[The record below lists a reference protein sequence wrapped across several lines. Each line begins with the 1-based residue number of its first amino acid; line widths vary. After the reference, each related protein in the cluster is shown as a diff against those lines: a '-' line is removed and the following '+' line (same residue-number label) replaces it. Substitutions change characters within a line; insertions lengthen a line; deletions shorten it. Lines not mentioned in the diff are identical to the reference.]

1 MADGYITIE
10 TKLYTNK
17 FDKQVIDLEKKIKN
31 EENKA
36 QLRLKAKLQAEDEL
50 KRHKQAIL
58 EIEQEYE
65 KTSQQVEHL
74 QSIMSKQ
81 SKGISLTPQE
91 FTDLQGSEK
100 VIANNEKIGE
110 TLDKMY
116 AKEVKLNNAVDRTT
130 LAYKQTKDNVASYK
144 AKIESVNLQK
154 QQAQVSQLKK
164 GFQKVNTSVSSSIKH
179 IGRLALGII
188 SVASAYRLM
197 SSASSTLGQYDE
209 QYATNLEYI
218 RYLIAQAIAPAL
230 KYVVNLASTLLS
242 YLNYILNAWFGITLF
257 SKNSAKNFMSAK
269 NSTGGISKNTGK
281 IKKDLQ
287 TTAFDEMNI
296 LSDTSSDSAGGASS
310 GGGAIAPSID
320 PSMLQGEVPDWLK
333 WIADNKD
340 LVIMALVGIAGGIA
354 LITKNSK
361 ALLELGIF
369 MIIKGIVDTVKAIV
383 EFIKDPSWENF
394 GEILEGLSGILFG
407 VALAMLAV
415 NAANPTAWIILLIA
429 LVVLLVAE
437 IIKHWDEIKET
448 LGKVGDWINENVIQ
462 PVAEFFKGLWD
473 KIKEIFAPVIDFFKN
488 IWDTVKEN
496 IKISIDNMKQIFS
509 FLWDKIKEIFSPV
522 IDWFREKFQ
531 KAYEKIKEVFSP
543 IANFFGEIWDK
554 VKNKLRDFGAKVGEV
569 VGGAFK
575 AVVNGVIN
583 ALERILN
590 NPINAINNLIDVIN
604 NVPGLH
610 LTRLRTFNLPRLAK
624 GTILNAP
631 GRGVPVAGGTALAG
645 EAGREA
651 YLPLSDT
658 QLLEE
663 LGSTIGKYITIN
675 ANITNTMNGRIISRQ
690 LQKIQND
697 SNFAYNS

>member
-1 MADGYITIE
+1 MADGSIMIE
-10 TKLYTNK
+10 TQLSTDK
-17 FDKQVIDLEKKIKN
+17 FDKQIINLEKKIKD
-31 EENKA
+31 EENKSE
-36 QLRLKAKLQAEDEL
+36 LKLKAKLQAEDEL
-50 KRHKQAIL
+50 KRHKQAIF
-58 EIEQEYE
+58 EVEKEYE

-81 SKGISLTPQE
+81 SQGISLTPQE
-91 FTDLQGSEK
+91 FTDLQGSKEI
-100 VIANNEKIGE
+100 IALNEKQGAQ
-110 TLDKMY
+110 LDRMY

-130 LAYKQTKDNVASYK
+130 LAYKQTKDNVTSYK
-144 AKIESVNLQK
+144 TKIESVNLQK

-209 QYATNLEYI
+209 QYVTNLEYI

-242 YLNYILNAWFGITLF
+242 YLNYISNAWFGITLF
-257 SKNSAKNFMSAK
+257 SKNSAKSFMNAK

-287 TTAFDEMNI
+287 TTPFDEMNI
-296 LSDTSSDSAGGASS
+296 LTDTSDSGTSGGT

-340 LVIMALVGIAGGIA
+340 LILSIMAGITAGLLAWKLGLDAIKALGIGLLIAGI
-354 LITKNSK
+354 IYTIES
-361 ALLELGIF
+361 LLGYLQ
-369 MIIKGIVDTVKAIV
+369 
-383 EFIKDPSWENF
+383 DPGWENF
-394 GEILEGLSGILFG
+394 GKIIQGIGLAILGVGVIIGSVPLMVAGAIVLIIGTIVKYWEQIKAFFQKGIDWLESKSDWIHKMFGDTIGDLYDFIVDILQDTLNSFDGLFNGIKTIFDGIIELVKGVFTGDWKTAWEGL
-407 VALAMLAV
+407 
-415 NAANPTAWIILLIA
+415 
-429 LVVLLVAE
+429 
-437 IIKHWDEIKET
+437 
-448 LGKVGDWINENVIQ
+448 
-462 PVAEFFKGLWD
+462 
-473 KIKEIFAPVIDFFKN
+473 
-488 IWDTVKEN
+488 
-496 IKISIDNMKQIFS
+496 KQITKGVFDS
-509 FLWDKIKEIFSPV
+509 LW
-522 IDWFREKFQ
+522 
-531 KAYEKIKEVFSP
+531 A
-543 IANFFGEIWDK
+543 IAKWPLNMIISGLNTLI
-554 VKNKLRDFGAKVGEV
+554 RGA
-569 VGGAFK
+569 
-575 AVVNGVIN
+575 N
-583 ALERILN
+583 RIHF
-590 NPINAINNLIDVIN
+590 
-604 NVPGLH
+604 NVPDWVPGIGGKQFG
-610 LTRLRTFNLPRLAK
+610 FNIPQIPKLAK

-675 ANITNTMNGRIISRQ
+675 ANITNSMNGRIISRQ
-690 LQKIQND
+690 LQQIKND
-697 SNFAYNS
+697 REFAYNG

>member
-1 MADGYITIE
+1 MADGSIMIE
-10 TKLYTNK
+10 TKLSTDK
-17 FDKQVIDLEKKIKN
+17 FDKQIVNLEKKIKD

-36 QLRLKAKLQAEDEL
+36 QLKLKAKLQAENEL
-50 KRHKQAIL
+50 EKHKQKVF
-58 EIEQEYE
+58 EIEKEYE

-81 SKGISLTPQE
+81 SKGVSLTPQE

-130 LAYKQTKDNVASYK
+130 LEYKQIQGNVQGYK
-144 AKIESVNLQK
+144 SKIESIKLQK
-154 QQAQVSQLKK
+154 HQAQVNNIKD
-164 GFQKVNTSVSSSIKH
+164 GFDKMNKSVGNSIKH
-179 IGRLALGII
+179 IGRLALGIF

-257 SKNSAKNFMSAK
+257 SKNSAKNFMKAK

-287 TTAFDEMNI
+287 TTPFDEMNV
-296 LSDTSSDSAGGASS
+296 LSDTSDSGTSGGA
-310 GGGAIAPSID
+310 GGGAVAPSID
-320 PSMLQGEVPDWLK
+320 PSMLQGEVPEWLK

-340 LVIMALVGIAGGIA
+340 LILSVMAGITAGLLAWKLGLDGI
-354 LITKNSK
+354 K
-361 ALLELGIF
+361 ALGIG
-369 MIIKGIVDTVKAIV
+369 MIVAGIVGLIESIIDYL
-383 EFIKDPSWENF
+383 KDPSWENF
-394 GEILEGLSGILFG
+394 GKIISNIGLIIMGVGVIISSVLGTVVGMPVIIAGAIVLIVGIIVKYWEQIKSFLQQGIDWLKGKSDWIHEMFGDNIGDLYDFIVDILQDTLDSFDGLFKGIKDIFDGIIKLIKGVFTGDWEMAWEGL
-407 VALAMLAV
+407 
-415 NAANPTAWIILLIA
+415 
-429 LVVLLVAE
+429 
-437 IIKHWDEIKET
+437 
-448 LGKVGDWINENVIQ
+448 
-462 PVAEFFKGLWD
+462 
-473 KIKEIFAPVIDFFKN
+473 
-488 IWDTVKEN
+488 
-496 IKISIDNMKQIFS
+496 KQIVKGVFDS
-509 FLWDKIKEIFSPV
+509 LWAIAKWPLNMIISGLNTLIRGANRIQFNAP
-522 IDWFREKFQ
+522 DW
-531 KAYEKIKEVFSP
+531 
-543 IANFFGEIWDK
+543 
-554 VKNKLRDFGAKVGEV
+554 
-569 VGGAFK
+569 
-575 AVVNGVIN
+575 
-583 ALERILN
+583 
-590 NPINAINNLIDVIN
+590 
-604 NVPGLH
+604 VPGIGGKQFG
-610 LTRLRTFNLPRLAK
+610 FNIPQIPKLAK

-675 ANITNTMNGRIISRQ
+675 ANITNTMNGRVISRQ
-690 LQKIQND
+690 LQQIRND
-697 SNFAYNS
+697 REFAYNG

>member
-10 TKLYTNK
+10 TKLSTNK

-36 QLRLKAKLQAEDEL
+36 QLKLKAKLQAENEL
-50 KRHKQAIL
+50 KRHKQAIF
-58 EIEQEYE
+58 EIEKEYE

-257 SKNSAKNFMSAK
+257 SKNSAKNFMNAK
-269 NSTGGISKNTGK
+269 NSTGRISKNTEK

-287 TTAFDEMNI
+287 TTPFDEMNV
-296 LSDTSSDSAGGASS
+296 LSDTSNDSTGGASG

-320 PSMLQGEVPDWLK
+320 PSILQGEVPDWLK

-340 LVIMALVGIAGGIA
+340 LILSIMAGITAGLLAWKLGLDGI
-354 LITKNSK
+354 K
-361 ALLELGIF
+361 ALGF
-369 MIIKGIVDTVKAIV
+369 GMIVAGIVGLIESIIDYL
-383 EFIKDPSWENF
+383 KDPSWENF
-394 GEILEGLSGILFG
+394 GKIISNIGLIIMG
-407 VALAMLAV
+407 VGV
-415 NAANPTAWIILLIA
+415 IISSVLGT
-429 LVVLLVAE
+429 VV
-437 IIKHWDEIKET
+437 
-448 LGKVGDWINENVIQ
+448 GM
-462 PVAEFFKGLWD
+462 
-473 KIKEIFAPVIDFFKN
+473 PVIIAGAIVLIVGIIVKYWEQIKAFLQKGIDWLKGKSDWVHEMFGEVIGNIYDAWVEKLQLILNFFDNTFKN
-488 IWDTVKEN
+488 IKSIFDNIISFIRNVFTGNWKGAWEN
-496 IKISIDNMKQIFS
+496 IKNIFAAIWNQIKNTFVTIFS
-509 FLWDKIKEIFSPV
+509 LIKNMVVTVAQTTGTI
-522 IDWFREKFQ
+522 
-531 KAYEKIKEVFSP
+531 
-543 IANFFGEIWDK
+543 IAG
-554 VKNKLRDFGAKVGEV
+554 V
-569 VGGAFK
+569 FK
-575 AVVNGVIN
+575 AVVNAVLRTIESVLN
-583 ALERILN
+583 A
-590 NPINAINNLIDVIN
+590 PIRAINRLIGVIN
-604 NVPGLH
+604 NVPGINLGT
-610 LTRLRTFNLPRLAK
+610 LSTFNLPRLAK

-651 YLPLSDT
+651 YLPLTDT

-663 LGSTIGKYITIN
+663 LGSTIGKYINLNATIPIYVGNRQIAREIKRIN
-675 ANITNTMNGRIISRQ
+675 AES
-690 LQKIQND
+690 D
-697 SNFAYNS
+697 FAFNR

>member
-1 MADGYITIE
+1 MADGSIMIE
-10 TKLYTNK
+10 TQLSTDK
-17 FDKQVIDLEKKIKN
+17 FDKQIVNLEKKIKD
-31 EENKA
+31 EENKSE
-36 QLRLKAKLQAEDEL
+36 LKLKAKLQAEDEL
-50 KRHKQAIL
+50 KRHKQAIF
-58 EIEQEYE
+58 EIEKEYE

-81 SKGISLTPQE
+81 SQGISLTPQE
-91 FTDLQGSEK
+91 FTDLQGSKEI
-100 VIANNEKIGE
+100 IALNEKQGAQ
-110 TLDKMY
+110 LDRMY

-144 AKIESVNLQK
+144 AKIESVNIQK

-257 SKNSAKNFMSAK
+257 SKNSAKNFMKAQ
-269 NSTGGISKNTGK
+269 NSTGRISKNTGK

-287 TTAFDEMNI
+287 TTPFDEMNI
-296 LSDTSSDSAGGASS
+296 LTDTSDSGAV
-310 GGGAIAPSID
+310 APSID
-320 PSMLQGEVPDWLK
+320 PSMLQGEVPEWLK

-340 LVIMALVGIAGGIA
+340 LILSIMAGITAGLLAWKLGLDAIKALGIGLLIAGI
-354 LITKNSK
+354 IYTIES
-361 ALLELGIF
+361 LLGYLQ
-369 MIIKGIVDTVKAIV
+369 
-383 EFIKDPSWENF
+383 DPGWENF
-394 GEILEGLSGILFG
+394 GKIIQGIGLTILGVGVIIGSVPLMVAGAIVLIIGTIVKYWEQIKAFFQKGIDWLESKSDWIHKMFGDTIGDLYDFIVDILQDTLNSFDELFKGIKTIFDGIIKLVKGVFTGDWKTAWEGL
-407 VALAMLAV
+407 
-415 NAANPTAWIILLIA
+415 
-429 LVVLLVAE
+429 
-437 IIKHWDEIKET
+437 
-448 LGKVGDWINENVIQ
+448 
-462 PVAEFFKGLWD
+462 
-473 KIKEIFAPVIDFFKN
+473 
-488 IWDTVKEN
+488 
-496 IKISIDNMKQIFS
+496 KQITKGVFDS
-509 FLWDKIKEIFSPV
+509 LW
-522 IDWFREKFQ
+522 
-531 KAYEKIKEVFSP
+531 A
-543 IANFFGEIWDK
+543 IAKWPLNMIISGLNTLI
-554 VKNKLRDFGAKVGEV
+554 RGA
-569 VGGAFK
+569 
-575 AVVNGVIN
+575 N
-583 ALERILN
+583 RIHF
-590 NPINAINNLIDVIN
+590 
-604 NVPGLH
+604 NVPDWVPGIGGKYFG
-610 LTRLRTFNLPRLAK
+610 FNIPQIPKLAK

-631 GRGVPVAGGTALAG
+631 GRGVPVAGGAALAG

-675 ANITNTMNGRIISRQ
+675 ANIINSMNGRVISRQ

-697 SNFAYNS
+697 SNFAHNS

>member
-1 MADGYITIE
+1 MADGSIMIE
-10 TKLYTNK
+10 TKLSTDK
-17 FDKQVIDLEKKIKN
+17 FDKQIVNLEKKIKD

-36 QLRLKAKLQAEDEL
+36 QLKLKAKLQAEDEL
-50 KRHKQAIL
+50 EKHKQKVF

-81 SKGISLTPQE
+81 AKGVSLTPQE

-130 LAYKQTKDNVASYK
+130 LAYKQTKDNVTSYK
-144 AKIESVNLQK
+144 AKIESVNIQK
-154 QQAQVSQLKK
+154 QQAQVDQLKN
-164 GFQKVNTSVSSSIKH
+164 GFQKVNTSVSNSIKH
-179 IGRLALGII
+179 MGRLALGIF

-257 SKNSAKNFMSAK
+257 SKNSAKNFMNAK

-287 TTAFDEMNI
+287 TTPFDEMNV
-296 LSDTSSDSAGGASS
+296 LSDISSSGTSGGA

-320 PSMLQGEVPDWLK
+320 PSMLQGEVPDWIK
-333 WIADNKD
+333 WIVDNKD
-340 LVIMALVGIAGGIA
+340 LILAIMAGIATGLLAWKLGLDGI
-354 LITKNSK
+354 K
-361 ALLELGIF
+361 ALGIGLL
-369 MIIKGIVDTVKAIV
+369 IAGIVYTI
-383 EFIKDPSWENF
+383 ESLLEYLQDPSWENF
-394 GEILEGLSGILFG
+394 GKIIQGIGLAIIGLG
-407 VALAMLAV
+407 ALIGSV
-415 NAANPTAWIILLIA
+415 P
-429 LVVLLVAE
+429 LVVAGAIVLIVGTIVKYWE
-437 IIKHWDEIKET
+437 QIKAFLQQGIDWLK
-448 LGKVGDWINENVIQ
+448 GKGDWVHEMFGEVIGNIYDAWVEKLQ
-462 PVAEFFKGLWD
+462 LILNFFD
-473 KIKEIFAPVIDFFKN
+473 NTFKN
-488 IWDTVKEN
+488 IKSIFDNIISFIRNVFAGNWKGAWEN
-496 IKISIDNMKQIFS
+496 IKNIFVTIWNQIKNTFVTIFS
-509 FLWDKIKEIFSPV
+509 LIKNMVVTVAQTTGTI
-522 IDWFREKFQ
+522 I
-531 KAYEKIKEVFSP
+531 AGVF
-543 IANFFGEIWDK
+543 K
-554 VKNKLRDFGAKVGEV
+554 V
-569 VGGAFK
+569 
-575 AVVNGVIN
+575 VIN
-583 ALERILN
+583 AVLRTIETVLN
-590 NPINAINNLIDVIN
+590 APIRAINSLIGVIN
-604 NVPGLH
+604 NVPGIYLGT
-610 LTRLRTFNLPRLAK
+610 LSTFNLPRLAK

-675 ANITNTMNGRIISRQ
+675 ANIPVSVGNRQIARVIKKINTES
-690 LQKIQND
+690 D
-697 SNFAYNS
+697 FAFNR

>member
-1 MADGYITIE
+1 MADGSIMIE
-10 TKLYTNK
+10 TKLSTDK
-17 FDKQVIDLEKKIKN
+17 FDKQIVNLEKKIKD
-31 EENKA
+31 EEKKSE
-36 QLRLKAKLQAEDEL
+36 LKLKAKLQAEDEL

-74 QSIMSKQ
+74 QNIMSKQ
-81 SKGISLTPQE
+81 AKGVSLTPEE

-130 LAYKQTKDNVASYK
+130 LAYEQTKDNVASYK
-144 AKIESVNLQK
+144 TKIESVNMQK
-154 QQAQVSQLKK
+154 QQAQVDQFKN
-164 GFQKVNTSVSSSIKH
+164 GFNKMNTSVSSSIKH
-179 IGRLALGII
+179 IGRLALGIF

-197 SSASSTLGQYDE
+197 SAASSTLGQYDE

-257 SKNSAKNFMSAK
+257 SKNSAKNFMKAK

-287 TTAFDEMNI
+287 TTPFDEMNV
-296 LSDTSSDSAGGASS
+296 LSDTSSSGTSGGA

-340 LVIMALVGIAGGIA
+340 LILAVMAGIGAGLLAWKLGLEGIKALGIGLLIAGIVYT
-354 LITKNSK
+354 IES
-361 ALLELGIF
+361 LLEYLQ
-369 MIIKGIVDTVKAIV
+369 
-383 EFIKDPSWENF
+383 DPSWKNF
-394 GEILEGLSGILFG
+394 GKIIQGIGLAILGVGVIIGSVPLMVAGAIVLIIGTIVKYWEQIKAFFQKGIDWLKSKSDWIHNMFG
-407 VALAMLAV
+407 EVIG
-415 NAANPTAWIILLIA
+415 NIYDAWIEKLQLIL
-429 LVVLLVAE
+429 
-437 IIKHWDEIKET
+437 
-448 LGKVGDWINENVIQ
+448 N
-462 PVAEFFKGLWD
+462 FFD
-473 KIKEIFAPVIDFFKN
+473 NTFKN
-488 IWDTVKEN
+488 IKSIFDNIIGFIRNVFTGNWKGAWEN
-496 IKISIDNMKQIFS
+496 IKNIFAAIWNQIKNTFVTIFRLIKNMVVKVAQTTGTI
-509 FLWDKIKEIFSPV
+509 
-522 IDWFREKFQ
+522 
-531 KAYEKIKEVFSP
+531 
-543 IANFFGEIWDK
+543 IAG
-554 VKNKLRDFGAKVGEV
+554 V
-569 VGGAFK
+569 FK
-575 AVVNGVIN
+575 AVVNAVLRTIESVLN
-583 ALERILN
+583 A
-590 NPINAINNLIDVIN
+590 PIRAINRLIGVIN
-604 NVPGLH
+604 NVPGINLGT
-610 LTRLRTFNLPRLAK
+610 LSTFNLPRLAK

-631 GRGVPVAGGTALAG
+631 GRGVPVAGGRALAG

-663 LGSTIGKYITIN
+663 LGSTIGKYINLNATIPIYVGNRQIAREIKRIN
-675 ANITNTMNGRIISRQ
+675 AES
-690 LQKIQND
+690 D
-697 SNFAYNS
+697 FAFNR

>member
-1 MADGYITIE
+1 MADGSIMIE
-10 TKLYTNK
+10 TKLSTDK
-17 FDKQVIDLEKKIKN
+17 FDKQIVNLEKKIKD
-31 EENKA
+31 EENKSE
-36 QLRLKAKLQAEDEL
+36 LKLKAKLQAEDEL
-50 KRHKQAIL
+50 KRHKQAIF
-58 EIEQEYE
+58 EIEKEYE

-81 SKGISLTPQE
+81 SQGISLTPQE
-91 FTDLQGSEK
+91 FTDLQGSKEI
-100 VIANNEKIGE
+100 IALNEKQGAQ
-110 TLDKMY
+110 LDRMY

-144 AKIESVNLQK
+144 AKIESVNIQK

-179 IGRLALGII
+179 IGRLALGIL

-257 SKNSAKNFMSAK
+257 SKNSAKNFMNAK

-287 TTAFDEMNI
+287 TTPFDEMNI
-296 LSDTSSDSAGGASS
+296 LTDTSDSGTSGGT

-320 PSMLQGEVPDWLK
+320 PSILQGEVPDWLK

-340 LVIMALVGIAGGIA
+340 LILSIMAGITAGLLAWKLGLDGIKA
-354 LITKNSK
+354 LGIGLLITGIIYTIES
-361 ALLELGIF
+361 LLGYLQ
-369 MIIKGIVDTVKAIV
+369 
-383 EFIKDPSWENF
+383 DPGWENF
-394 GEILEGLSGILFG
+394 GKIIQGIGIAIIGLGALIGSVPLVVAGAIVLIVGTIVKYWEQIKSFLQQGIDWLKGKSDWVHEMFGDTIGDLYDFIVDILQDTLNSFDGLFKGIKTIFDGIIKLVKGVFTGDWETAWEGL
-407 VALAMLAV
+407 
-415 NAANPTAWIILLIA
+415 
-429 LVVLLVAE
+429 
-437 IIKHWDEIKET
+437 
-448 LGKVGDWINENVIQ
+448 
-462 PVAEFFKGLWD
+462 
-473 KIKEIFAPVIDFFKN
+473 
-488 IWDTVKEN
+488 
-496 IKISIDNMKQIFS
+496 KQIVKGVFDS
-509 FLWDKIKEIFSPV
+509 LW
-522 IDWFREKFQ
+522 
-531 KAYEKIKEVFSP
+531 A
-543 IANFFGEIWDK
+543 IAKWPLNMIISGLNTLI
-554 VKNKLRDFGAKVGEV
+554 RGA
-569 VGGAFK
+569 
-575 AVVNGVIN
+575 N
-583 ALERILN
+583 RIHF
-590 NPINAINNLIDVIN
+590 
-604 NVPGLH
+604 NVPDWVPGIGGKQFG
-610 LTRLRTFNLPRLAK
+610 FNIPQIPKLAK

-663 LGSTIGKYITIN
+663 LGSTIGKYINLNATIPIYVGNRQIAREIKRIN
-675 ANITNTMNGRIISRQ
+675 AES
-690 LQKIQND
+690 D
-697 SNFAYNS
+697 FAFNR

>member
-10 TKLYTNK
+10 TKLSTNK
-17 FDKQVIDLEKKIKN
+17 FDKQITDLEKKIRN
-31 EENKA
+31 EEDKA
-36 QLRLKAKLQAEDEL
+36 QLKLKAKLQAEDEL
-50 KRHKQAIL
+50 ERHKQKIF

-81 SKGISLTPQE
+81 TQGVSLTPQE

-116 AKEVKLNNAVDRTT
+116 AKEIKLNNTVERTSS
-130 LAYKQTKDNVASYK
+130 AYRQTKDNVSAYK
-144 AKIESVNLQK
+144 AKVESINLQK

-164 GFQKVNTSVSSSIKH
+164 GFQKVNTSVANSIQH
-179 IGRLALGII
+179 MGRLALGIF

-197 SSASSTLGQYDE
+197 SAASSTLGQYDE

-230 KYVVNLASTLLS
+230 KYVVNLSSTLLS

-257 SKNSAKNFMSAK
+257 SKNSAKNFMKAK

-287 TTAFDEMNI
+287 TTPFDEMNI
-296 LSDTSSDSAGGASS
+296 LSDTSSDSTGGASG

-333 WIADNKD
+333 WIVDNKD
-340 LVIMALVGIAGGIA
+340 LILAIMAGITAGLLAWKLGLDGIKALGIGLLIAGIVYT
-354 LITKNSK
+354 IES
-361 ALLELGIF
+361 LLKYLQ
-369 MIIKGIVDTVKAIV
+369 
-383 EFIKDPSWENF
+383 DPSWENF
-394 GEILEGLSGILFG
+394 GKIIQGIGLAILGVGVIIRSVPLMVAGAIVLIVGTIVKYWDQIKAFLQSGIDWLKGQGREIFNWLFG
-407 VALAMLAV
+407 DIFMPLYDGIV
-415 NAANPTAWIILLIA
+415 NILQDLLNWFNDLFTNIKNIFDNIIAFIRNVFTGNWKGAWDNIKNIFISIWN
-429 LVVLLVAE
+429 
-437 IIKHWDEIKET
+437 IIKST
-448 LGKVGDWINENVIQ
+448 FLNVIN
-462 PVAEFFKGLWD
+462 
-473 KIKEIFAPVIDFFKN
+473 IIKN
-488 IWDTVKEN
+488 I
-496 IKISIDNMKQIFS
+496 
-509 FLWDKIKEIFSPV
+509 
-522 IDWFREKFQ
+522 
-531 KAYEKIKEVFSP
+531 
-543 IANFFGEIWDK
+543 
-554 VKNKLRDFGAKVGEV
+554 V
-569 VGGAFK
+569 VGIGQTVGNIIAGVFK
-575 AVVNGVIN
+575 AVVNAVLRTI
-583 ALERILN
+583 ESVLN
-590 NPINAINNLIDVIN
+590 TPIRAINRLIGVIN
-604 NVPGLH
+604 NVPGINLGT
-610 LTRLRTFNLPRLAK
+610 LSTFNLPRLAK

-675 ANITNTMNGRIISRQ
+675 ANITNSMNGRIISRQ
-690 LQKIQND
+690 LQQIRND
-697 SNFAYNS
+697 REFAYNG